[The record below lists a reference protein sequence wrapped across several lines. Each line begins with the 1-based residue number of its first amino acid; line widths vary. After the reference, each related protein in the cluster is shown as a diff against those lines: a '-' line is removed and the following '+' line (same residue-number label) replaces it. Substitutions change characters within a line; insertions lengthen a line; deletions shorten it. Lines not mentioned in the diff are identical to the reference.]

1 MEKIQS
7 LAFWQKPKFI
17 LVLILATFFLKGV
30 FLATLYPVFGGQDE
44 ARHYNT
50 IQYLNEP
57 EDAVSE
63 NAKNVRANDI
73 SKRDKDNFDTYN
85 FSEEIQKTATA
96 ANVDILRDD
105 IYNTQ
110 VFSESFKGQ
119 NEEAIN
125 SGGWKPYNYYSNPD
139 IASISLYHKI
149 AVQIEKIFSEQSIL
163 VRFYLIRI
171 FSVLLGTAAILLAYL
186 IAKTIGFSAK
196 HSLLLT
202 AIIAFQPK
210 FSMYFTNINYDA
222 LFILLFIIFTYA
234 AVLTLK
240 KGLNWK
246 TLALLIA
253 STLLGILA
261 KPTGAVLLVAFAI
274 LMVFFGHEKIKT
286 MSRNVKLF
294 SFFVSLVAIAL
305 FSVFLVKYLPNGS
318 YMPESV
324 ISSAGKYLS
333 KTLSLNKFAS
343 PSETYWGV
351 LGWTNSWII
360 GITIYIIW
368 AIQFFAAIGIGI
380 FLFSKKERPD
390 FLPEKKYIVFLLSM
404 IVLLQLG
411 IRFADW
417 SLFQALGRIE
427 TGLPGRYFL
436 PNIAAHII
444 LVFVGIGVLVEKIA
458 LRFKKSDLAEKYFE
472 TSMIA
477 GLILMMSLSMYLVFN
492 VIIFRYYL

>member
-1 MEKIQS
+1 MEKIQFS
-7 LAFWQKPKFI
+7 AFWRQPTFI
-17 LVLILATFFLKGV
+17 LALILAAFFFKGL
-30 FLATLYPVFGGQDE
+30 FLTTLFPIFEGQDE

-50 IQYLNEP
+50 IQYILQPENIEITNE
-57 EDAVSE
+57 
-63 NAKNVRANDI
+63 KKI
-73 SKRDKDNFDTYN
+73 SKNNKIFADYN
-85 FSEEIQKTATA
+85 FSEEILKTGTLTGIDMIRGESYNKIEYSDSYEGKNESEINEQKWQS
-96 ANVDILRDD
+96 
-105 IYNTQ
+105 YNYSKYPDVVPASARFFHKIASFIEK
-110 VFSESFKGQ
+110 VFSEQ
-119 NEEAIN
+119 N
-125 SGGWKPYNYYSNPD
+125 
-139 IASISLYHKI
+139 
-149 AVQIEKIFSEQSIL
+149 IL
-163 VRFYLIRI
+163 IRFYLIRI
-171 FSVLLGTAAILLAYL
+171 FSVLLGTAVVLFSYF
-186 IAKTIGFSAK
+186 IAKAIGFSPK
-196 HSLLLT
+196 HSLLLA
-202 AIIAFQPK
+202 AIISFQPRL
-210 FSMYFTNINYDA
+210 SIYFTSINYDA

-390 FLPEKKYIVFLLSM
+390 FLPEKKYIVFLLMM

-417 SLFQALGRIE
+417 SLFQTLGRIE

-444 LVFVGIGVLVEKIA
+444 LVFVGIGALLKKRINLERSLLV
-458 LRFKKSDLAEKYFE
+458 
-472 TSMIA
+472 
-477 GLILMMSLSMYLVFN
+477 GLILMMALMLYLVFD
-492 VIIFRYYL
+492 VIIYRYYL